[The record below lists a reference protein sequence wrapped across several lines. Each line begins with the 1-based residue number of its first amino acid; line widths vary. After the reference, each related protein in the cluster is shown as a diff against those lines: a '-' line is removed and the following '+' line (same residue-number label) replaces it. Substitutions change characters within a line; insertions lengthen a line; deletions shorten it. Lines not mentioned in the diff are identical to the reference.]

1 MAPTLSVIETFGV
14 ILNYLQITQRSSLE
28 TGLPSIGDLQEAT
41 TLTGA
46 GEEFNLERWEIL
58 GDAFL
63 KLSVS
68 IALFL
73 NRFVSIDHTLKF
85 S

>member
-1 MAPTLSVIETFGV
+1 M
-14 ILNYLQITQRSSLE
+14 E
-28 TGLPSIGDLQEAT
+28 TGLPSIDDLQEAT

-46 GEEFNLERWEIL
+46 GEEFDLERWEIL

-73 NRFVSIDHTLKF
+73 NRFVSIDHIVLFYSVTLHAEKNSF
-85 S
+85 TTKLVKYLGNIC